1 MPQKRNI
8 LILVKNIGTRMPQ
21 KRNMLIRASQI
32 FMWNLVQQEGMW
44 APFFSSMW
52 APIVENKYMFGEI
65 IGLSI
70 CYKFHLFEK
79 FLTTCSEL
87 IQAMVTYWGFD
98 LLGETQTNFN
108 RSKIQRRNIFFQAN
122 ETGMSTS
129 LMAACTKPS
138 TCMGRDGGPMHY
150 QS

>member
-1 MPQKRNI
+1 MFKKWYEDAPKKEYIDTSQKNWYEDAPKKEYVDTCFTNI
-8 LILVKNIGTRMPQ
+8 YVEPGTAGRDV
-21 KRNMLIRASQI
+21 NT
-32 FMWNLVQQEGMW
+32 F
-44 APFFSSMW
+44 FFSSMW

-70 CYKFHLFEK
+70 CCKFHLFEK

-122 ETGMSTS
+122 VTGMSTS
-129 LMAACTKPS
+129 
-138 TCMGRDGGPMHY
+138 
-150 QS
+150 